1 MFDETLKSIV
11 DRTDGAVGALIMGLD
26 GISVARVEQPST
38 DVDIDVVA
46 AEFTALIRKVMR
58 SAEDVAV
65 GALCEIIVTAEKHA
79 FLIKPITAEYFLVM
93 ALRNHGGVGRARFEL
108 RKAQLILEEEFSV

>member
-26 GISVARVEQPST
+26 GIPVARIDKP
-38 DVDIDVVA
+38 DVGFDIDVIA
-46 AEFTALIRKVMR
+46 AEFTALIRKVLR

-65 GALCEIIVTAEKHA
+65 GPLHELIVTAEQHT
-79 FLIKPITAEYFLVM
+79 FLIKPITAEYFLVL
-93 ALRNHGGVGRARFEL
+93 ALRESRGVGRARFEL
-108 RKAQLILEEEFSV
+108 RKAQLVLEEEFSV